1 MRSLIKNWVKEWPIK
16 SNRYYETLESDDLL
30 DEMFGVKEKNIP
42 EKYPQQQI
50 LQDDPL
56 SFPASDSHS
65 IMNNLNVPSELE
77 FIDVI
82 EENKPNVVSTIL
94 EPNKK
99 LPKSKWHLDLICDLV
114 LKHKIF
120 KDKNKSW
127 TRLRWQDAQ
136 KEYVKRSND
145 EKTWDQLSK
154 KWQNMMQMVKSK
166 QSKIKAQEI
175 SGETGEDKKPI
186 NFTFLEQKI
195 LSIVQHFEETKS
207 ITLKVVE
214 NASLIQESVIRN
226 IEFEEDSKIRN
237 TIQFKNSKIF
247 QDENES
253 NEENENVSLDD
264 YDDKHNIM
272 EFENSKIDN
281 ELLSNDQECKQRADS
296 SKNQQQKLKI
306 IPIFL
311 NPNLQVHVILYN
323 DEKYLT
329 SADISAMIPRFKGRD
344 ILNRMLS
351 LEKEVNNIRPLMV
364 YKDLNKSLFEECIIE
379 NVKGI
384 ENQDGKGIVEE
395 LSLYSFQNIPKI
407 FDIFIPDADPGLIQ
421 DYLKLRDVNY
431 E

>member
-30 DEMFGVKEKNIP
+30 DEMFGVKEKNPIP

-94 EPNKK
+94 ENNKK
-99 LPKSKWHLDLICDLV
+99 LPKSKWYLDLICDLV

-127 TRLRWQDAQ
+127 IRLRWQDAQ
-136 KEYVKRSND
+136 KEYVKRTND

-154 KWQNMMQMVKSK
+154 KWQNMIQMVKSK
-166 QSKIKAQEI
+166 QSKIKTQ
-175 SGETGEDKKPI
+175 GEDKKPI

-207 ITLKVVE
+207 ITLKVME

-253 NEENENVSLDD
+253 NEEND
-264 YDDKHNIM
+264 YDDKHNTM
-272 EFENSKIDN
+272 EFENSKIDSK
-281 ELLSNDQECKQRADS
+281 LLPSDQKYKQTADS

-311 NPNLQVHVILYN
+311 NPNLQVHVIFYN
-323 DEKYLT
+323 DDKYLT

-351 LEKEVNNIRPLMV
+351 LEKEVYNIRPLMV

-384 ENQDGKGIVEE
+384 ENEDGKGIVEE

-421 DYLKLRDVNY
+421 DYLRLRDVNY
-431 E
+431 EIS